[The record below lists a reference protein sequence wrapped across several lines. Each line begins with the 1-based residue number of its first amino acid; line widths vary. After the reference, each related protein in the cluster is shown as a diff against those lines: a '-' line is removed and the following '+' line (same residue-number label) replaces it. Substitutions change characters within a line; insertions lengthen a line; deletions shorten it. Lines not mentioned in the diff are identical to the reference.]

1 MTARAEVGQ
10 VVMVAG
16 GKGGV
21 GKTTVAAG
29 LAFRLAARGA
39 RVGLVDADVSGPSV
53 PVLLDLAGP
62 VRVRDGAMVPP
73 LAHDGEAGVRV
84 MSSGLFGEGDKAFT
98 WQGPLLRGVLRQFL
112 RDVAW
117 AAPDYLVVDTPPG
130 TGETHTVV
138 MDELAPDATVLVT
151 TPQALAVADTR
162 RSMAFFQAVAPVRA
176 VVENMAELH
185 CDHCGH
191 RTRLA
196 GVRGNGED
204 WLVPTFRLPAVLG
217 PGLPWRHS
225 ERLRA
230 ELDGLAAILA
240 RTDDQESVVDT
251 EDTRGGVPTW

>member
-1 MTARAEVGQ
+1 MTAREDVGR
-10 VVMVAG
+10 VLLVAG

-39 RVGLVDADVSGPSV
+39 RVGLVDADLSGPSV
-53 PVLLDLAGP
+53 PVLLDVAGP

-73 LAHDGEAGVRV
+73 VGHDGDAGVAV
-84 MSSGLFGEGDKAFT
+84 MSSGLFGAADKAFT
-98 WQGPLLRGVLRQFL
+98 WKGPLLRGVLRQFL
-112 RDVAW
+112 ADVAW

-130 TGETHTVV
+130 TGEAHTVV

-162 RSMAFFQAVAPVRA
+162 RSMAFFEALAPVRA
-176 VVENMAELH
+176 MVENLAEMF

-191 RTRLA
+191 SA
-196 GVRGNGED
+196 QPFGGPGQD
-204 WLVPTFRLPAVLG
+204 WGLPTFRLPAVLG

-225 ERLRA
+225 ERMRA
-230 ELDGLAAILA
+230 ELDRLADTLDDRA
-240 RTDDQESVVDT
+240 RRSEVDT
-251 EDTRGGVPTW
+251 EATETHGGVSTW